1 MFQVHKTHSGQFT
14 LSTSQS
20 KEKWAGKK
28 KQRGGGGVGGGVGV
42 RFPPLSLPLPLFL
55 LVFFLALFLRA
66 ALLQPNAWNRLVYSY
81 VVTLLPCFKT
91 FKQKVRVERYLV
103 QKTPPTKR

>member
-20 KEKWAGKK
+20 KQKWAGKK
-28 KQRGGGGVGGGVGV
+28 NNEGGGWGRGEV
-42 RFPPLSLPLPLFL
+42 PSSLPLPLFL

-81 VVTLLPCFKT
+81 VISLLPCFKT

-103 QKTPPTKR
+103 EKTPPKKR